1 MSVVVVSTGGTI
13 ASTED
18 AGGDASPDLTGADLV
33 AAVPGLDGVAEVTT
47 HEFSSVPSP
56 HLTVEDM
63 ADLAAL
69 VRDYGGDPEVEGVVV
84 TQGTDTLEETAYF
97 VDRCYG
103 GETPV
108 VFTGAMRNPSLA
120 SPDGPGNLL
129 ASVRVAAH
137 PGARDLGVLVC
148 FNDRVL
154 AARHATKTHS
164 MNLDTFRAPEF
175 GPLGTVDE
183 DRVAWSTRPAG
194 RSPTHDIDRE
204 RLTNDVRAVTVTADM
219 PEETLRGATDAAAV
233 CLATTG
239 AGHVPP
245 GILPALGA
253 LADAGVPL
261 VATTRCPEGRLARH
275 TYDFPGSE
283 ASLRELGC
291 YFADRNLQKTRIETV
306 VALAADA
313 LEGTFD
319 RPA

>member
-1 MSVVVVSTGGTI
+1 
-13 ASTED
+13 
-18 AGGDASPDLTGADLV
+18 
-33 AAVPGLDGVAEVTT
+33 
-47 HEFSSVPSP
+47 
-56 HLTVEDM
+56 
-63 ADLAAL
+63 
-69 VRDYGGDPEVEGVVV
+69 
-84 TQGTDTLEETAYF
+84 
-97 VDRCYG
+97 
-103 GETPV
+103 
-108 VFTGAMRNPSLA
+108 
-120 SPDGPGNLL
+120 
-129 ASVRVAAH
+129 
-137 PGARDLGVLVC
+137 
-148 FNDRVL
+148 
-154 AARHATKTHS
+154 